1 MTGLYDGIGLAIFL
15 SILSIIANPILTVL
29 VVRETGLL
37 NKYANV
43 KRIVMYAIILLIVAT
58 MTVVVIRIFAYISL
72 IWLLVYTAISGVVLI
87 TQRIKK

>member
-1 MTGLYDGIGLAIFL
+1 MTGLYEGIGLAIIL

-43 KRIVMYAIILLIVAT
+43 KRIMMYAIILLIVAT
-58 MTVVVIRIFAYISL
+58 MTVVVIRSFAYKSL
-72 IWLLVYTAISGVVLI
+72 IWLLVYTAISGIVLI
-87 TQRIKK
+87 SQRIGK